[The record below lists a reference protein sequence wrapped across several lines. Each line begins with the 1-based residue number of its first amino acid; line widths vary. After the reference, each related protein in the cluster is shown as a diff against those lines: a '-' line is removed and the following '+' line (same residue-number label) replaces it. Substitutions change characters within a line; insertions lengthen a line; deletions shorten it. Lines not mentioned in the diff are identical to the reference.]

1 MIDAKEYGVALF
13 MLAEEDNSVDRVGED
28 VELLLAVLNEN
39 PDYTRLLD
47 TPALTKDERLAA
59 IDSSLA
65 TVDERVKNL
74 VKIMAEMRCAFLLS
88 KALAGF
94 NEERDRARGIER
106 VEAVTAVPMSSE
118 QIERLEKRLSEKL
131 NKTVIVR
138 NTVDGGILG
147 GMKLRYMGVQL
158 DGSIKTR
165 LDGFAKSLGEI
176 VI

>member
-1 MIDAKEYGVALF
+1 
-13 MLAEEDNSVDRVGED
+13 MLC
-28 VELLLAVLNEN
+28 
-39 PDYTRLLD
+39 
-47 TPALTKDERLAA
+47 
-59 IDSSLA
+59 
-65 TVDERVKNL
+65 
-74 VKIMAEMRCAFLLS
+74 RCLLS

-118 QIERLEKRLSEKL
+118 QMERLEKRLSEKL
-131 NKTVIVR
+131 NRTVIVR